1 MFINLLFTSVD
12 TSSRMCA
19 LFFVGYLKLL
29 CHGFAEKVRSVDI
42 GAYATM
48 IHIMG
53 ISCIFIFRKKA
64 MSFVKDFK
72 CW

>member
-1 MFINLLFTSVD
+1 
-12 TSSRMCA
+12 MCA

-29 CHGFAEKVRSVDI
+29 YHGFAEKVRSVDI
-42 GAYATM
+42 GAYTTM

-53 ISCIFIFRKKA
+53 ISCIFICRKKS